1 MNTSTAWA
9 LVGAQFGLIVGLI
22 VLPPG
27 DLWGQTL
34 TAGIVAGVL
43 IAVGLLVALAA
54 GLRLGGAL
62 TPLPIPKEGQSLVTT
77 GIYRFVRHPIYTG
90 VLVAAAGLVVWGGS
104 LAHLIGW
111 LALYVVLSVKA
122 AGEEAMLASLHD
134 GYEDYK
140 KTSGRLLPKVIHV
153 QKGKGEVSS

>member
-34 TAGIVAGVL
+34 TGGVIAGVL
-43 IAVGLLVALAA
+43 IAVGVLVALAA

-90 VLVAAAGLVVWGGS
+90 VLLAAAGLVVWGGS
-104 LAHLIGW
+104 LAHIIGW

-122 AGEEAMLASLHD
+122 SGEEAMLAILHD

-153 QKGKGEVSS
+153 KKGKGEVSS